1 MTPEFEWDGD
11 KAEIN
16 WREHGVAFNEAIKSF
31 RDPFAVERLDDREIT
46 EKNALI

>member
-16 WREHGVAFNEAIKSF
+16 WREHGVAFNE
-31 RDPFAVERLDDREIT
+31 E
-46 EKNALI
+46 NALI